1 MIRYRRLTIEE
12 LNEMEQEFIQYL
24 VANGVEAKDW
34 ELLKEND
41 SEEVQLW
48 IDGFSDVVMQKV
60 LEGVRY
66 MEHRTSNEARLFE
79 CGEKEIYLIGMK
91 SVEVDLLNPEELASA
106 AVEPGKIEL
115 YKGAK
120 AYAKAREDELF
131 EMIQA
136 GCEISDGK
144 VYQLLKQMV

>member
-1 MIRYRRLTIEE
+1 MEE

-24 VANGVEAKDW
+24 VANGIEAKDW

-41 SEEVQLW
+41 EDQVQLW

-66 MEHRTSNEARLFE
+66 MEHRTSEEARLFE
-79 CGEKEIYLIGMK
+79 CAEQEMYLIGVK
-91 SVEVDLLNPEELASA
+91 SAVVDLLNTEELASA
-106 AVEPGKIEL
+106 AVDPGKIEL
-115 YKGAK
+115 YKGVK
-120 AYAKAREDELF
+120 AYAEIREDELF
-131 EMIQA
+131 EMLQA

-144 VYQLLKQMV
+144 MYRLLKQMV